1 MQNPLR
7 HINNKNRNDIIR
19 YSLLTLSALI
29 VLLIIP
35 KKGMFKYEYEQ
46 GKPWM
51 HEDLTAPFT
60 FAIQKP
66 QSEITGEQNEVSEN
80 FSPFYER
87 DAKTENDEKNKFIA
101 NISLAI
107 GRDSTLSNNLKKYYI
122 STGVG
127 ILSNLYKRGIINMD
141 SAQKRKSENAVI
153 TEIQNNVAKDKNV
166 SSYLNLAEAR
176 NYISDTIKKDTLLN
190 RTWFIKTLWASLS
203 ENVIYDKTLS
213 DKKMNELMSSVSPT
227 KGVIKQGEKVISRGS
242 IITPERYE
250 ALESLKNEYE
260 NNSGKSR
267 TVLLGYIL
275 LLGAIFVVFG
285 VYIELYHKDIS
296 SNSRGLILILI
307 NILFFIGITTYLT
320 SKGIYDVYM
329 IPYCIVPIVLM
340 SFFGIRI
347 AMVTHF
353 LLVFLCGLIV
363 PNPFEFAIVEI
374 FAGATAVLTM
384 SRLRYISQFFISA
397 FFILLVYCVVYSG
410 ISLIKINSIQEFD
423 WRSLQWFG
431 ANFVLTL
438 LAYPLV
444 YANEK
449 IFGFVSDI
457 SLIELSDVN
466 NTLLKELFQRAP
478 GTFQHS
484 LQVSNLV
491 ETVLDQVGGNAL
503 LARVGALYHDIGKLH
518 QPEYFIENMRGG
530 INPHALISEPESAEI
545 IIAHVSIGVQLAR
558 ENKLPKRLIDF
569 IRTHH
574 GTTRVEYF
582 YRSYL
587 REHED
592 VDEMDFRY
600 PGPKPATKEM
610 AVLMIV
616 DSVEAA
622 SRSLRNHKDEDIE
635 NLVDHIIDSKISDHQ
650 FDHAPITIREIN
662 AVRRILKKLMKNIHH
677 VRIQYPR

>member
-66 QSEITGEQNEVSEN
+66 QSEITSEQNEVSEN

-285 VYIELYHKDIS
+285 IYIELYHKDIS

-363 PNPFEFAIVEI
+363 PNPFEW
-374 FAGATAVLTM
+374 
-384 SRLRYISQFFISA
+384 Q
-397 FFILLVYCVVYSG
+397 
-410 ISLIKINSIQEFD
+410 SIRQ
-423 WRSLQWFG
+423 
-431 ANFVLTL
+431 
-438 LAYPLV
+438 
-444 YANEK
+444 
-449 IFGFVSDI
+449 
-457 SLIELSDVN
+457 
-466 NTLLKELFQRAP
+466 
-478 GTFQHS
+478 
-484 LQVSNLV
+484 
-491 ETVLDQVGGNAL
+491 
-503 LARVGALYHDIGKLH
+503 
-518 QPEYFIENMRGG
+518 
-530 INPHALISEPESAEI
+530 
-545 IIAHVSIGVQLAR
+545 
-558 ENKLPKRLIDF
+558 
-569 IRTHH
+569 
-574 GTTRVEYF
+574 
-582 YRSYL
+582 
-587 REHED
+587 
-592 VDEMDFRY
+592 
-600 PGPKPATKEM
+600 GP
-610 AVLMIV
+610 
-616 DSVEAA
+616 
-622 SRSLRNHKDEDIE
+622 
-635 NLVDHIIDSKISDHQ
+635 
-650 FDHAPITIREIN
+650 
-662 AVRRILKKLMKNIHH
+662 
-677 VRIQYPR
+677 